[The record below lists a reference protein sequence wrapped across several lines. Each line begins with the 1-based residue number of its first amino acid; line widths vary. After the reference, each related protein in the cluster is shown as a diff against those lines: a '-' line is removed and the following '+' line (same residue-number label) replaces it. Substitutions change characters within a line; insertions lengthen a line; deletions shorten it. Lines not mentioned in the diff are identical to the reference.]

1 MNAIVT
7 SRFLWKNFPLI
18 RNLILIKLIPH
29 FKLNTNLYLNKKARI
44 SLFILIVGAIFWL
57 GAINVRF
64 FIGNQLLNYDE
75 FNFRT
80 SIPPDEEN
88 QIFKMVADASLMI
101 MVIYPFVLISAIV
114 FIKSCKINLR
124 ENPWLLMSALLFFAF
139 VPVELYT
146 SYIDLKFIT
155 LFAQRPAN
163 HDRLL
168 ELFGERIGFLRGVPW
183 IAVMSY
189 YTIVWLAVF
198 KPLKKSI
205 TEIEE
210 DEKRIDEV
218 HGYKYIFHEEDDL
231 ILEKQ
236 D

>member
-1 MNAIVT
+1 MN
-7 SRFLWKNFPLI
+7 
-18 RNLILIKLIPH
+18 
-29 FKLNTNLYLNKKARI
+29 LNKKAKV
-44 SLFILIVGAIFWL
+44 SLFLLIVAAIFWL

-88 QIFKMVADASLMI
+88 QIFKMVSDSSLLIMI
-101 MVIYPFVLISAIV
+101 SYPVVLICAII
-114 FIKSCKINLR
+114 FLRSCKINLR
-124 ENPWLLMSALLFFAF
+124 ENPWLLMSAILFFVF
-139 VPVELYT
+139 VPVEIYT
-146 SYIDLKFIT
+146 AYIDLKFMI
-155 LFAQRPAN
+155 LFDKRPAN

-189 YTIVWLAVF
+189 YTIIWLSVF
-198 KPLKKSI
+198 KPMKKSMAQ
-205 TEIEE
+205 IEE
-210 DEKRIDEV
+210 EEKLLEDT

-231 ILEKQ
+231 MTEEIK
-236 D
+236 

>member
-1 MNAIVT
+1 M
-7 SRFLWKNFPLI
+7 
-18 RNLILIKLIPH
+18 
-29 FKLNTNLYLNKKARI
+29 KLNKTARI
-44 SLFILIVGAIFWL
+44 SLFILIVAGIFWL

-88 QIFKMVADASLMI
+88 QIFKMISDASMLIMI
-101 MVIYPFVLISAIV
+101 FYPVVLVSAII

-124 ENPWLLMSALLFFAF
+124 ENPWLLMCAILFFVF

-146 SYIDLKFIT
+146 SYIDIKFMI
-155 LFAQRPAN
+155 LFDKRPAN

-189 YTIVWLAVF
+189 YTIIWLAIF
-198 KPLKKSI
+198 RPMKK
-205 TEIEE
+205 TLEE
-210 DEKRIDEV
+210 LNEEEKMLEET

-231 ILEKQ
+231 IIEEIK
-236 D
+236 

>member
-1 MNAIVT
+1 MN
-7 SRFLWKNFPLI
+7 
-18 RNLILIKLIPH
+18 
-29 FKLNTNLYLNKKARI
+29 LNKTARI
-44 SLFILIVGAIFWL
+44 SLFILIVFAIFWL

-88 QIFKMVADASLMI
+88 QIFKMVSDASLLI
-101 MVIYPFVLISAIV
+101 MFAYPVVLISAIW
-114 FIKSCKINLR
+114 FMKSCKINLR
-124 ENPWLLMSALLFFAF
+124 ENPWLLMSAILFFVF

-146 SYIDLKFIT
+146 SYIDLKFMI
-155 LFAQRPAN
+155 LFNQRPAN

-189 YTIVWLAVF
+189 YTIIWLAVF
-198 KPLKKSI
+198 KPMKK
-205 TEIEE
+205 TAAELAE
-210 DEKRIDEV
+210 DEIKLEET
-218 HGYKYIFHEEDDL
+218 HGYKYIFHEDDDL
-231 ILEKQ
+231 IMDDYK
-236 D
+236 

>member
-1 MNAIVT
+1 MN
-7 SRFLWKNFPLI
+7 
-18 RNLILIKLIPH
+18 
-29 FKLNTNLYLNKKARI
+29 LNKKAKV
-44 SLFILIVGAIFWL
+44 SLFLLIVAAIFWL

-88 QIFKMVADASLMI
+88 QIFKMISDSSLLI
-101 MVIYPFVLISAIV
+101 MVMYPVVLICAII
-114 FIKSCKINLR
+114 FLRSCKINLR
-124 ENPWLLMSALLFFAF
+124 ENPWFLMSAILFFVF
-139 VPVELYT
+139 VPVEIYT
-146 SYIDLKFIT
+146 SYIDLKFMI
-155 LFAQRPAN
+155 LFDKRPAN

-189 YTIVWLAVF
+189 YTIIWLSVF
-198 KPLKKSI
+198 KPMKKSMAQ
-205 TEIEE
+205 IEE
-210 DEKRIDEV
+210 EEKLIEDT

-231 ILEKQ
+231 MTEEIK
-236 D
+236 